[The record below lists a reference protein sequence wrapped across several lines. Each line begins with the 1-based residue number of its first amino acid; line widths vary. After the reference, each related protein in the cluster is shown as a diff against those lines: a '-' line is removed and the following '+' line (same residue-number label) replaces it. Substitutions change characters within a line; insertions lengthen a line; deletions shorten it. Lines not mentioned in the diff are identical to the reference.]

1 MSLGGW
7 EVKVCNNGFP
17 QKVATAIT
25 RFDEQILGAEYV
37 PISYLGSQV
46 VNGINHAVLAEQ
58 TLLTGR
64 DTKNA
69 VVMVFNEPPK
79 AMDASLV
86 SINTLVAGGHGMGA
100 VEINMTTDIPVD
112 AKAAFVKAFEGF
124 VGSKVEPF
132 AYIGQQV
139 TKGVNYIFAC
149 TVTPVTLETQ
159 PQTLSLVTVNSLD
172 NKADMKPFF
181 SDTQNNGLGYA
192 FTW

>member
-1 MSLGGW
+1 
-7 EVKVCNNGFP
+7 
-17 QKVATAIT
+17 
-25 RFDEQILGAEYV
+25 
-37 PISYLGSQV
+37 
-46 VNGINHAVLAEQ
+46 
-58 TLLTGR
+58 
-64 DTKNA
+64 
-69 VVMVFNEPPK
+69 
-79 AMDASLV
+79 MDVSLV

-139 TKGVNYIFAC
+139 TKGINYIFAC

-159 PQTLSLVTVNSLD
+159 PQTLSLVTVNGLD

>member
-7 EVKVCNNGFP
+7 EVKVSNNFP
-17 QKVATAIT
+17 QKVASSLSS
-25 RFDEQILGAEYV
+25 FNEQILGAEYV

-46 VNGINHAVLAEQ
+46 VNGIKHAVLAEQ

-69 VVMVFNEPPK
+69 VVLVLNEPPK
-79 AMDASLV
+79 AMEVSLA
-86 SINTLVAGGHGMGA
+86 SINTIVRGGNGLGA
-100 VEINMTTDIPVD
+100 VEIDMTTEIPED
-112 AKAAFVKAFEGF
+112 AKAAFDKAFEGF

-132 AYIGQQV
+132 AYIGKQV

-159 PQTLSLVTVNSLD
+159 PQTLSLVTVNGLD

>member
-7 EVKVCNNGFP
+7 EVKVCDGLP
-17 QKVATAIT
+17 QKVATGLA

-79 AMDASLV
+79 AMDVSLV